1 MNINIAIADDHQ
13 LFLKS
18 LSLLISSFN
27 GFHIVAEAING
38 KELLDKI
45 AGLSVPPDIV
55 LLDVNM
61 PVMDGAKATAA
72 LQKAYPDMK
81 LAALSMKDNDATIIT
96 MLKAGCCAYLLKDI
110 HPVELEKALLEIHKN
125 GVYYNDASNVN
136 YRRLLLQSEQKETIT
151 GREKEFLSFAC
162 SDLTYKAIAQKMNVS
177 ERTVDGYRET
187 LFHKLNV
194 QSRTGMVL
202 EALRRQLV
210 SL

>member
-1 MNINIAIADDHQ
+1 MNIKIAIADDHQ

-18 LSLLISSFN
+18 LSLLISSFQ
-27 GFHIVAEAING
+27 GLTIVAEAVNG
-38 KELLDKI
+38 KELLEKI
-45 AGLSVPPDIV
+45 AHLPMPPDLV

-61 PVMDGAKATAA
+61 PVMDGPKATAA
-72 LQKAYPDMK
+72 LQKAYPGIK
-81 LAALSMKDNDATIIT
+81 LVALSMKDNDATIIS

-110 HPVELEKALLEIHKN
+110 HPADLEKAIREIN
-125 GVYYNDASNVN
+125 ETGYYHNDASNVN
-136 YRRLLLQSEQKETIT
+136 YRRLILQSEQSETIT
-151 GREKEFLSFAC
+151 EREKEFLSLAC

-177 ERTVDGYRET
+177 ERTVDGYREI

>member
-1 MNINIAIADDHQ
+1 MNIKIAIADDHQ

-18 LSLLISSFN
+18 LSLLIAGFN
-27 GFHIVAEAING
+27 GFSIVAEAVNG

-45 AGLSVPPDIV
+45 AALPAQPDIV

-61 PVMDGAKATAA
+61 PVMDGPKATAL
-72 LQKAYPDMK
+72 LQKQYPGIRI
-81 LAALSMKDNDATIIT
+81 AALSMKENDTTIIT

-110 HPVELEKALLEIHKN
+110 HPVELEKALREIHES
-125 GVYYNDASNVN
+125 GYYHNDASNVN
-136 YRRLLLQSEQKETIT
+136 YRRLILQSEQQETIT
-151 GREKEFLSFAC
+151 EREKEFLSLAC

-177 ERTVDGYRET
+177 ERTVDGYREI